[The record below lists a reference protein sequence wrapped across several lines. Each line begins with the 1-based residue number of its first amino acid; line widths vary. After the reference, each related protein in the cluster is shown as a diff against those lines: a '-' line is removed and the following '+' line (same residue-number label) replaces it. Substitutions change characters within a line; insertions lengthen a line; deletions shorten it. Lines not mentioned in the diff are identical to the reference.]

1 MSVAGGDHTATV
13 LRNGT
18 VLVAGGSRG
27 MLAELY
33 DPEAGTFMVTGSMI
47 VGRGTSAILL
57 DEGKVLITGGY
68 DGTNFVWAAEV
79 YDPVAGTFTAT
90 DGMSEARNRHTATL
104 LPSGDVLIAGGFD
117 GTSSLTSA
125 DLYE

>member
-1 MSVAGGDHTATV
+1 
-13 LRNGT
+13 
-18 VLVAGGSRG
+18 
-27 MLAELY
+27 
-33 DPEAGTFMVTGSMI
+33 MI

-68 DGTNFVWAAEV
+68 DGTNFVRAAEI

-90 DGMSEARNRHTATL
+90 ESMSKPRNRHTATL
-104 LPSGDVLIAGGFD
+104 LPSGDVLITGGFD